1 MLFASV
7 ILTNCGGGSKNE
19 SEKKEETHVV
29 EKEVVEKTVTK
40 EEEVEKTVTKEE
52 EVEKTVVEEKVVKSP
67 VNEKCGSFELSI
79 YNSAK
84 SKIIKGQDY
93 TYYFNKARQYVNNSS
108 EKSYEAVVNFEQAIK
123 LFPKNGGVYSDIGNC
138 YRGGFKCYEKA
149 KYYYSKAIENGFSQ
163 GFVYYNRATCNY
175 ELDKLD
181 EMKSDFEMSREL
193 GWSNDYYKLSEK

>member
-1 MLFASV
+1 MKKIIIIFGAILFVSL

-29 EKEVVEKTVTK
+29 EKEV
-40 EEEVEKTVTKEE
+40 VEKTVTKEE

-93 TYYFNKARQYVNNSS
+93 TYYFNKAWQYVNNSS

-138 YRGGFKCYEKA
+138 YRGGFKE
-149 KYYYSKAIENGFSQ
+149 IGGLVVN
-163 GFVYYNRATCNY
+163 
-175 ELDKLD
+175 
-181 EMKSDFEMSREL
+181 
-193 GWSNDYYKLSEK
+193 